1 MTLPLEGRLVVTLEQ
16 AVAAPY
22 CSCRLADAG
31 ARVIK
36 LERPEGDFARAYDKV
51 AAGECSYFVWLN
63 RGKESVVCDLARPK
77 DKALFEAL
85 LAKADVFIQNLKP
98 GALAKLGLP
107 IARLRARNPRLIT
120 CSITGYGEI
129 GPMADRKAYDM
140 LIQAETGLAAITGG
154 AEAPARVGISIV
166 DIMTGAQANSA
177 ILEALLLRERTG
189 EGAEIAI
196 SMFDATV
203 DWMAVPFLHAAA
215 GRPPARMGLKHPSV
229 APYGVFRSAD
239 GRNLLISIQNERE
252 WAAFCRRVIDDP
264 AFETDARFKS
274 NVARCAN
281 RKALDDR
288 VQEGFS
294 RQSHAALVE
303 RLVAA
308 EIAFASVTELPD
320 LLIHPQ
326 LRTTTVTTEGGPV
339 VMPAVAAQW
348 QGAAKS
354 FGAVPGLGAHTD
366 KVRREFLPG

>member
-36 LERPEGDFARAYDKV
+36 LERPEGDFARVYDKV

-63 RGKESVVCDLARPK
+63 RGKESVVCDLSKAEDR
-77 DKALFEAL
+77 ALFEAL
-85 LAKADVFIQNLKP
+85 LVKADVFIQNLKP

-107 IARLRARNPRLIT
+107 IAKLRASNPRLIT
-120 CSITGYGEI
+120 CSITGYGET

-154 AEAPARVGISIV
+154 PEAPARVGISIV
-166 DIMTGAQANSA
+166 DIMTGAQAHSA
-177 ILEALLLRERTG
+177 ILEAMLLRECTG
-189 EGAEIAI
+189 EGAEIAL

-215 GRPPARMGLKHPSV
+215 GKPPGRIGLKHPSV

-252 WAAFCRRVIDDP
+252 WAAFCRRVVDDP
-264 AFETDARFKS
+264 EFLSDARFRS

-281 RKALDDR
+281 RAALDER
-288 VQEGFS
+288 VQAGFGK
-294 RQSHAALVE
+294 QAYATLIE
-303 RLVAA
+303 RLETA

-320 LLIHPQ
+320 LLVHPQ
-326 LRTTTVTTEGGPV
+326 LRTTNVMTQGGPV
-339 VMPAVAAQW
+339 AVPAVAAQW

-354 FGAVPGLGAHTD
+354 FGPVPKLGAHTE
-366 KVRREFLPG
+366 KVRREFLPI

>member
-63 RGKESVVCDLARPK
+63 RGKESVVCDLSKAADR
-77 DKALFEAL
+77 ALFEAI

-107 IARLRARNPRLIT
+107 VAKLREKNPRLIA
-120 CSITGYGEI
+120 CSITGYGET

-154 AEAPARVGISIV
+154 PEAPARVGISIV
-166 DIMTGAQANSA
+166 DILTGAQANAA

-215 GRPPARMGLKHPSV
+215 GKPPGRIGLKHPSV
-229 APYGVFRSAD
+229 APYGVFRSSD
-239 GRNLLISIQNERE
+239 GKNLLISIQNERE

-264 AFETDARFKS
+264 GFETDDRFNT

-281 RKALDDR
+281 RAALDAR
-288 VQEGFS
+288 VQNGFGC
-294 RQSHAALVE
+294 QTHAALVE
-303 RLVAA
+303 RLAAA

-320 LLIHPQ
+320 LLAHPQ
-326 LRTTTVTTEGGPV
+326 LRTTTVATVGGPV

-348 QGAAKS
+348 QGAAQS
-354 FGAVPGLGAHTD
+354 FGAVPALGHHTEA
-366 KVRREFLPG
+366 VRREFLPG